1 MNDPIRQYLAE
12 IGRRGGRKSRRSL
25 DAKTA
30 RDMVR
35 VREARRA
42 YREFHAACF
51 WSCDPAYRIQL
62 VDVPWVV
69 EQLRR
74 HGGRRGWE
82 VATRLCR

>member
-1 MNDPIRQYLAE
+1 MDASIRKYLAA

-25 DAKTA
+25 EPETA

-42 YREFHAACF
+42 FRRYHAACF
-51 WSCDPAYRIQL
+51 WSFDPNYRIGQS
-62 VDVPWVV
+62 DVAWVA

-74 HGGRRGWE
+74 HGGREAWE
-82 VATRLCR
+82 TASQLCR